1 MAALVML
8 NLKGR
13 EGKWGGGGAFS
24 EVSYGEAPL

>member
-13 EGKWGGGGAFS
+13 GGKGGGGAFS
-24 EVSYGEAPL
+24 EVLYGEAPL